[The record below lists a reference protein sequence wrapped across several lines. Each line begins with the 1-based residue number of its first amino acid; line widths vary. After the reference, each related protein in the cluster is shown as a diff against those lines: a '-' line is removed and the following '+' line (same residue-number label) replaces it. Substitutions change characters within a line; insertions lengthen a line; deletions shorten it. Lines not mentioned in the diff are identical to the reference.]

1 MILRQGFLRDIVH
14 QLVRLGY
21 NPIITINPLALLCG
35 YSHVKPKDKPL
46 DDDMRDNNLSINEL
60 PLLCVMCLVS
70 LGEVISVFE
79 WGGGALNVRG
89 THLCFLSYLIFSNER
104 NISFMRVLL

>member
-60 PLLCVMCLVS
+60 YFCVLFHFPKKLS
-70 LGEVISVFE
+70 LNWSSIMTEKRKGMV
-79 WGGGALNVRG
+79 
-89 THLCFLSYLIFSNER
+89 CFLE
-104 NISFMRVLL
+104 